1 MGKTEETPEAQV
13 NRTKVGGLLEAG
25 VSAAYL
31 EHLTC
36 AHHHSGGLLRVPSS
50 ASINLLSP
58 LYPHT
63 LLPPLPVAIKCLFC
77 VD

>member
-1 MGKTEETPEAQV
+1 MGKSEAQV
-13 NRTKVGGLLEAG
+13 NRTKVGGLLQAG

-50 ASINLLSP
+50 ASINLLFH

-63 LLPPLPVAIKCLFC
+63 LLPALPVAIKCVLC

>member
-1 MGKTEETPEAQV
+1 MGKTEAHV

-31 EHLTC
+31 EHLTP
-36 AHHHSGGLLRVPSS
+36 AHHHSGGLLRFPSP
-50 ASINLLSP
+50 ASINLLFP

-63 LLPPLPVAIKCLFC
+63 LLPALPVAIKRVFC